1 MSLAT
6 VMLAITTYFHHMR
19 LFGLLAVLA
28 AILAILFW
36 RAITSGMRAFVFL
49 ILCHKKY
56 LAFWKVVES
65 S

>member
-1 MSLAT
+1 
-6 VMLAITTYFHHMR
+6 MR

-28 AILAILFW
+28 AILAILFR

-49 ILCHKKY
+49 VLCHKKY
-56 LAFWKVVES
+56 LAFRKVVES